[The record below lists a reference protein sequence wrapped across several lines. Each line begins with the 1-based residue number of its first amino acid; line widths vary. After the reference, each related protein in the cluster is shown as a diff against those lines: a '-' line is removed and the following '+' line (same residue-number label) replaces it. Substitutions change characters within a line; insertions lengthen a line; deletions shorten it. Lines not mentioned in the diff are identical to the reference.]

1 MNIVE
6 IERDSVQI
14 DKDINDDDNESK
26 TSDDSHFYNTMHFN
40 QSYVYWYSF
49 CFIVIVSHSGR

>member
-14 DKDINDDDNESK
+14 DKYINDDDNESK
-26 TSDDSHFYNTMHFN
+26 ASDDSHFYNTMHFN
-40 QSYVYWYSF
+40 QSYVYCNSF
-49 CFIVIVSHSGR
+49 ALLL